1 MSHLILA
8 IAPKPMTTFRWIPL
22 FVLAGVL
29 LLSGCAQLT
38 APDPRTTN
46 YSCADG
52 KGFRL
57 LSAGETATIEIDGM
71 SFRLEAEAG
80 AAGETNYSC
89 SMLKL
94 TKRGDLARVEMDGRV
109 HRERCIEVR

>member
-1 MSHLILA
+1 M
-8 IAPKPMTTFRWIPL
+8 KTFRSIPL
-22 FVLAGVL
+22 FALASVLA
-29 LLSGCAQLT
+29 LSGCAQII
-38 APDPRTTN
+38 AHEPRTTN
-46 YSCADG
+46 HVCADG
-52 KGFRL
+52 KGFHL
-57 LSAGETATIEIDGM
+57 LSVGDAATIEIDGM

-89 SMLKL
+89 SMLRL